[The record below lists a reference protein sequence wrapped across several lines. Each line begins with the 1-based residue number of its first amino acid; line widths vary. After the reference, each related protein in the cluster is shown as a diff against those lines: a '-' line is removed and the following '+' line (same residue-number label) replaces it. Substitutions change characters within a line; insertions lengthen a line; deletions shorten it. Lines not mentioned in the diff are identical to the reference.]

1 MVDTATPISNFHPYR
16 TPAAVPHS
24 EEPEQGL
31 PGVLEK
37 VGVDPDRYRNLRD
50 RVKSM
55 NARDWLARAGEFAR
69 SRPAMIITGI
79 AVAVIGARL
88 IRKRMM

>member
-1 MVDTATPISNFHPYR
+1 MVDTATPISHFHPYR
-16 TPAAVPHS
+16 APDAVPHA
-24 EEPEQGL
+24 EQPEHGL
-31 PGVLEK
+31 GAVLEK
-37 VGVDPDRYRNLRD
+37 AGIDPERYRNLKE

-55 NARDWLARAGEFAR
+55 SGRDWMARAGAFAR